1 MAAASQV
8 LYRKWRS
15 GAFRDLVGQD
25 HVSNTLQRA
34 VAEGKTSHAYLFTGP
49 RGTGKTSSAR
59 ILAKAL
65 NCLNPTDGEPD
76 EVCSNCVAVTEGRNL
91 DVIEIDAASNN
102 GIDNIR
108 DLRDKVNFTPGTGK
122 YKVYI
127 IDEVH
132 MLSGPAFNALLK
144 TLEEPPQHAIFVM
157 ATTES
162 DKVPATIISR
172 CQRYDFRRIANQDVI
187 DRLKHIADAEG
198 FTYEEDALQV
208 IARVAWGSLRDAL
221 NLLEQIAISYQGNVS
236 AEAAQE
242 LLGLGDTGASISLAK
257 ALLNRDAAAGLATV
271 NEQASAGHDLK
282 ALQTATIETLRAA
295 LLIKTGV
302 DDALSHPAEVV
313 EAMREA
319 TANIDLEQVLQS
331 LSAIGEI
338 KFRDDSSS
346 PLPLELAVAR
356 AVSAPKPDGLPARVA
371 PAPAPAPR
379 QPARAPA
386 QPPRAQPAAPP
397 AAPPATAPTPEQPA
411 ASIAEGPPAE
421 ATPAPTSAPRK
432 PPDEKWHQLLRALAR
447 TKGKKFV
454 LGPLMRGAIS
464 HEVVGEEL
472 ILQFTYKSNA
482 ERMAEELG
490 DPRGRIVVEDA
501 VEAAFGVKLGVR
513 AQHGTGET
521 GSDGAPP
528 KATDSPLVKAAMAM
542 GARIID
548 DSNADTSQ

>member
-1 MAAASQV
+1 
-8 LYRKWRS
+8 
-15 GAFRDLVGQD
+15 
-25 HVSNTLQRA
+25 
-34 VAEGKTSHAYLFTGP
+34 
-49 RGTGKTSSAR
+49 
-59 ILAKAL
+59 
-65 NCLNPTDGEPD
+65 
-76 EVCSNCVAVTEGRNL
+76 VAVTEGRNL

-108 DLRDKVNFTPGTGK
+108 DLRDKVQFTPGTGQ

-172 CQRYDFRRIANQDVI
+172 CQRYDFRRIANQDVV

-198 FTYEEDALQV
+198 FTYEDDALQV

-221 NLLEQIAISYQGNVS
+221 NLLEQVAISYQGNVS

-242 LLGLGDTGASISLAK
+242 LLGLGDTGASIALAK

-271 NEQASAGHDLK
+271 NEQASAGRDLK
-282 ALQTATIETLRAA
+282 ALQSATVESLRAA

-302 DDALSHPAEVV
+302 DDALSHPVEVV
-313 EAMREA
+313 DAMREA
-319 TANIDLEQVLQS
+319 TKSVDLDQVLQS
-331 LSAIGEI
+331 LSAIGET

-356 AVSAPKPDGLPARVA
+356 AVAAPKPDGLPARTTT
-371 PAPAPAPR
+371 
-379 QPARAPA
+379 
-386 QPPRAQPAAPP
+386 
-397 AAPPATAPTPEQPA
+397 TA
-411 ASIAEGPPAE
+411 
-421 ATPAPTSAPRK
+421 PAPTSAPPQRQPARAAAPPQRQRQPAATPPTSAPPAQAAPQQPAPASSEAPAPAPTPRK
-432 PPDEKWHQLLRALAR
+432 PVDEKWDQVLRALTR

-454 LGPLMRGAIS
+454 LGPLMRSAAS

-472 ILQFTYKSNA
+472 ILQFTHNSNA

-490 DPRGRIVVEDA
+490 DPRGRTAVEDA
-501 VEAAFGVKLGVR
+501 VEAAFGVKLGVK
-513 AQHGTGET
+513 AQHGTGES
-521 GSDGAPP
+521 GSEGGPP
-528 KATDSPLVKAAMAM
+528 KPTDSPLVRAAMAM
-542 GARIID
+542 GARIIE

>member
-386 QPPRAQPAAPP
+386 QPPRAEPAAPP